1 MRVDN
6 ENIAHKNTWWMTNWS
21 YQAEQ
26 SVQVNR
32 NGKCLLQRYQ
42 DDSSNSDNQL
52 VLGALVGFY
61 GSGDFFK

>member
-1 MRVDN
+1 M
-6 ENIAHKNTWWMTNWS
+6 
-21 YQAEQ
+21 
-26 SVQVNR
+26 QVNR

-61 GSGDFFK
+61 GSGDFFNKEHAAANQRSVYKRRRKTK

>member
-1 MRVDN
+1 
-6 ENIAHKNTWWMTNWS
+6 MTNWS